1 MSSLYQGGHA
11 ADGAARAGE
20 EGADQVAQGACVR
33 ACVRACVCVCVC
45 VRERE
50 KAKERKEEMRES
62 KRQRE
67 TENPHPIHS
76 TDCIVCTNWYRIHT
90 DSEYTLAMN
99 VLK

>member
-1 MSSLYQGGHA
+1 M
-11 ADGAARAGE
+11 
-20 EGADQVAQGACVR
+20 AQGACVR
-33 ACVRACVCVCVC
+33 ACACVCVCVC
-45 VRERE
+45 EGERE
-50 KAKERKEEMRES
+50 KTKERKEEMRES

-67 TENPHPIHS
+67 TENPHTIHS